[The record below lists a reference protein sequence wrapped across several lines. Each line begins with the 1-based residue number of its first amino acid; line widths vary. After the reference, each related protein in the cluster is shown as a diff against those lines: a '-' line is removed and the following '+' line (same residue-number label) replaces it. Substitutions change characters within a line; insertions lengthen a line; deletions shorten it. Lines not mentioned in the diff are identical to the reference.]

1 LSGRNPRA
9 TRRTVI
15 LGAALVL
22 LPARGRGQTQLTLK
36 EAKARGWVGE
46 KPDGFLGLVDA
57 NAPEAVKRLVE
68 EVNAKRLARYR
79 DIAQRRGVP
88 VEAVAVVAGET
99 FIAKTPPGQFVM
111 DDKGNWYRKPAD
123 E

>member
-1 LSGRNPRA
+1 MSGRDARA
-9 TRRTVI
+9 TRRTV
-15 LGAALVL
+15 LLWAALALV
-22 LPARGRGQTQLTLK
+22 PARGRAQTKLTLK

-57 NAPEAVKRLVE
+57 NAPEAAKRLVE

-79 DIAQRRGVP
+79 EIARKRGVP

-111 DDKGNWYRKPAD
+111 DDKGNWYRKPP